1 MPKYKVSLPF
11 TERIIDADDADEA
24 CDLFRNDETIFYEL
38 DTEPAEQAEPTG
50 GAPVIDPVLIEL
62 GRELGRNLVKSLGG
76 DPTVYDKA
84 PRKAPQTP

>member
-1 MPKYKVSLPF
+1 MPKFKVSLPF

-24 CDLFRNDETIFYEL
+24 CDRFRDDETIFYEL
-38 DTEPAEQAEPTG
+38 EAEPAEQAEPTG
-50 GAPVIDPVLIEL
+50 PRVIDPALIDL

-84 PRKAPQTP
+84 PRKAR

>member
-24 CDLFRNDETIFYEL
+24 CDRFRNDETVFYEL
-38 DTEPAEQAEPTG
+38 EAEETGPTG
-50 GAPVIDPVLIEL
+50 PAPLAIDPALIDL

-84 PRKAPQTP
+84 PRKAPRTP